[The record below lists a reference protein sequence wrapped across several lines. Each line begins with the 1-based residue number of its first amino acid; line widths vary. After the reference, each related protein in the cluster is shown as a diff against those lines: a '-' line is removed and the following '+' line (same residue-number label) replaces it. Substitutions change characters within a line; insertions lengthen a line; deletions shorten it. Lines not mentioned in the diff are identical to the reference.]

1 MEHFNKQVK
10 QIQKIKSHKMSHKH
24 LVILLLG
31 VILLSTQVIARP
43 YYLSENHHRL
53 TPSATVPSAVGES
66 LQKLPPW
73 LKKIFPKKPPKIP
86 KINLP
91 PPPPPRRR
99 LKPPS
104 SNWSMLKSC
113 SDLKVFN
120 KSAPH
125 HHCGVCSLST
135 LKLN

>member
-1 MEHFNKQVK
+1 
-10 QIQKIKSHKMSHKH
+10 MSHKH

-73 LKKIFPKKPPKIP
+73 LKKIFPKKPPKSTCH
-86 KINLP
+86 LHRRRD
-91 PPPPPRRR
+91 PPRRR

-104 SNWSMLKSC
+104 SN
-113 SDLKVFN
+113 
-120 KSAPH
+120 
-125 HHCGVCSLST
+125 
-135 LKLN
+135 